1 MSELWQGVITIAS
14 AIVGLAILAVLVS
27 NSANTT
33 GVISAASS
41 GFAQDLSAA
50 VSPVTGGTGGFGTNI
65 LGYNNGFPGGASSL
79 AVA

>member
-50 VSPVTGGTGGFGTNI
+50 VSPVTGGGGFGTNI